1 MSQSPSPSPAADG
14 SAEADVEFTD
24 DQEKS
29 SDTTV
34 PTLPYGRVVT
44 REGVA
49 EHQYPS
55 TDSAVLSRLA
65 YGVQIGLR
73 CKVHAQSIDGNSV
86 WYQLRDRPTWV
97 TARYVDSIGIVR
109 LCKYT

>member
-1 MSQSPSPSPAADG
+1 L
-14 SAEADVEFTD
+14 T
-24 DQEKS
+24 
-29 SDTTV
+29 
-34 PTLPYGRVVT
+34 
-44 REGVA
+44 
-49 EHQYPS
+49 
-55 TDSAVLSRLA
+55 

-109 LCKYT
+109 LCKHF

>member
-1 MSQSPSPSPAADG
+1 MSQSPSPSPAAGG
-14 SAEADVEFTD
+14 SAEADVGSTD
-24 DQEKS
+24 
-29 SDTTV
+29 V

-49 EHQYPS
+49 EYQYPS
-55 TDSAVLSRLA
+55 TDSAVLGRLA

-109 LCKYT
+109 LCKHF